1 RRGGERWNTAAG
13 HRDRYARTRRVLH
26 LARRGVLR
34 EHRRIRPT
42 PQPPDV
48 LGARAQRGRAPRT
61 AAACRHSEIS
71 LVEPS
76 NHTMLQTDSAVHADP
91 VASLT
96 AGPTQEGP
104 LTYPSNRA
112 IIAARRKTP
121 GSARIAVIGD
131 SMAYAAGMEYR

>member
-1 RRGGERWNTAAG
+1 
-13 HRDRYARTRRVLH
+13 
-26 LARRGVLR
+26 
-34 EHRRIRPT
+34 
-42 PQPPDV
+42 
-48 LGARAQRGRAPRT
+48 
-61 AAACRHSEIS
+61 
-71 LVEPS
+71 
-76 NHTMLQTDSAVHADP
+76 MLQTDSAVHADP

-131 SMAYAAGMEYR
+131 SMAYAAGMEYRKGLAARLEIGRAHV